1 MNIPPGTRLGRY
13 EIRASIGV
21 GGMGEVYLAQDT
33 QLGRMVAFKILPAAV
48 ATDQQRMLRFVQEA
62 KIASALSHPNVAHIY
77 EIGAEEN
84 INFIAME
91 FIDGATLRK
100 HINGPQLKLSDVLDI
115 CVQVA
120 SALSEAH
127 AAGIIHR
134 DIKPENIM
142 LQPNG
147 YVKVL
152 DFGLAKLTENPP
164 ATTDTEASTKTLVAT
179 EPGAVMGTPFYMSPE
194 QWRGLLVDIR
204 TDIWSLGVVLYEMVA
219 GCPPFEGSTAT
230 DVSVAILGKTP
241 PPLARYSR
249 EVPETLE
256 WIITKALRKDR
267 DERYQTAKDL
277 MTDLRTLKQRVEFA
291 AELERSAAAESDSAS
306 PIAFVS
312 GESSMETVRQISV
325 STTDAVQAVPTSSA
339 EYIVNEIKH
348 HKKGLRIAVAALAI
362 VLIGIA
368 AAGAYKLL
376 KLGPAG
382 TTKTTTPLQGMKLTR
397 LTSTGMADQA
407 AISPDGKYIVHVAT
421 ENGQQS
427 LRVRQ
432 VNTPSDVQIV
442 PPTDIQ
448 YTGLT
453 FSPDGDFIY
462 YVAAERDNPASN
474 LYQVAVLGGT
484 PRRSINDVE
493 SAVTFSPDGQQL
505 AFIRDFPNQGEKA
518 LIVADKSGGNERKLA
533 ARKLPNFFRS
543 VAWSPDGKSIA
554 CGVGSFVPTYNT
566 YVVEVSI
573 VNGKEKQIGSQSWY
587 FMGQVAWLADGSGLV
602 LDASEHGSA
611 SSDDQQIWHLSY
623 PDGEARRITN
633 DLNNYSGMSLTAD
646 SNRLVTVQSET
657 ISNIWL
663 IPNGETARATQITV
677 GAGKRDGQNGVAWT
691 PDGKVV
697 FASKASGS
705 DDIWIMN
712 SDGSGQKQLTTNSRV
727 NVHPAVS
734 SDGRYV
740 IFTSDRAGTP
750 NIWRMEMDGSNP
762 KQLTSGSG
770 EERAQGSHDGKSVI
784 YTLLG
789 AGKPTLWRV
798 SIDGGAPQQVTDK
811 YSIWPALSPDGQSIA
826 CIYRDDQPNSP
837 LKIAILPFAGG
848 EPKQIF
854 EAPESAKPISRLT
867 PVRWTPSGSDLMYV
881 VTIGGVSNIW
891 SQPIVGGRPK
901 QLTTFKSELI
911 FWFDWSQDGHQL
923 LFTRGIRTSD
933 VVLISNFK

>member
-1 MNIPPGTRLGRY
+1 MNISPGTRLGRY

-33 QLGRMVAFKILPAAV
+33 QLDRMVALKILPAEV
-48 ATDQQRMLRFVQEA
+48 ATDQQRMRRFVQEA

-77 EIGAEEN
+77 EIGAEGN

-91 FIDGATLRK
+91 FIDGATIRK
-100 HINGPQLKLSDVLDI
+100 HINESQLKLSDVLDI

-120 SALSEAH
+120 SALAEAH

-152 DFGLAKLTENPP
+152 DFGLAKLTENRP
-164 ATTDTEASTKTLVAT
+164 ATTDMEASTKMLVAT
-179 EPGAVMGTPFYMSPE
+179 DPGSVMGTPFYMSPE
-194 QWRGLLVDIR
+194 QWRGLPVDIR

-219 GCPPFEGSTAT
+219 GRPPFEGSTAPE
-230 DVSVAILGKTP
+230 VAVAILGKTP
-241 PPLARYSR
+241 PPLARYSAG
-249 EVPETLE
+249 VPETLE
-256 WIITKALRKDR
+256 WIVTKALRKDR

-277 MTDLRTLKQRVEFA
+277 MTDLRTLTQRVEFA
-291 AELERSAAAESDSAS
+291 AEVERSSAPEGDSA
-306 PIAFVS
+306 FLT
-312 GESSMETVRQISV
+312 GESSMKTVRQHSV
-325 STTDAVQAVPTSSA
+325 STTDADQAVPTSSA
-339 EYIVNEIKH
+339 EYIINEIKN
-348 HKKGLRIAVAALAI
+348 HKKGLAIAVAALA
-362 VLIGIA
+362 VVVIGIA
-368 AAGAYKLL
+368 AVGTYKLF
-376 KLGPAG
+376 KLGPAE
-382 TTKTTTPLQGMKLTR
+382 TTKLSIPLQGMKLTR

-427 LRVRQ
+427 LQLRQ

-442 PPTDIQ
+442 PPADIQ

-462 YVAAERDNPASN
+462 YVAAERDNPVSN

-484 PRRSINDVE
+484 PRKSINDVE
-493 SAVTFSPDGQQL
+493 SAVTFSPDGQRF

-518 LIVADKSGGNERKLA
+518 LIVADKSDGSERKLA
-533 ARKLPNFFRS
+533 TRKLPNFFRS

-554 CGVGSFVPTYNT
+554 CGAGSFVPTYNT

-573 VNGKEKQIGSQSWY
+573 VDGKEKPISSQSWY
-587 FMGQVAWLADGSGLV
+587 LMGQVAWLADGSGLV

-611 SSDDQQIWHLSY
+611 SSDDRQIWHLSY
-623 PDGEARRITN
+623 PVGEARRTTN
-633 DLNNYSGMSLTAD
+633 DLSNYSGMSLTAD

-663 IPNGETARATQITV
+663 LPNGETERATLITV

-712 SDGSGQKQLTTNSRV
+712 ADGSGKKQLTTNSRV

-750 NIWRMEMDGSNP
+750 NIWRMDMDGGNP

-770 EERAQGSHDGKSVI
+770 EERAQGTHDGKSVI
-784 YTLLG
+784 YTLIG

-811 YSIWPALSPDGQSIA
+811 YSIWPAVSPDGQSIA
-826 CIYRDDQPNSP
+826 YIYRDDPTNSP
-837 LKIAILPFAGG
+837 LKIAILPIAGG

-854 EAPESAKPISRLT
+854 DAPESAKPISRLT
-867 PVRWTPSGSDLMYV
+867 PVRWTPSGSDLIYV

-891 SQPIVGGRPK
+891 SQPIVGGPPK

-911 FWFDWSQDGHQL
+911 FGFEWSRDGRQL
-923 LFTRGIRTSD
+923 LVTRGTRTSD
-933 VVLISNFK
+933 VVLISNFR